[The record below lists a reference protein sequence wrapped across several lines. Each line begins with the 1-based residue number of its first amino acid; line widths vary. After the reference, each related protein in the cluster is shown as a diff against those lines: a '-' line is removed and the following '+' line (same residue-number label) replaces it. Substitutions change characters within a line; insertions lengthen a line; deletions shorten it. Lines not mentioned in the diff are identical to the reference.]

1 MISSNNYQC
10 NNCVSCDMVQVTAE
24 GDFSGAVI
32 YTEIIRMVHE
42 AVLKRNQYNIDIND
56 TGSTIYLVL
65 LL

>member
-32 YTEIIRMVHE
+32 YTEIIRTVHE
-42 AVLKRNQYNIDIND
+42 AVLKRNRYNIHIN
-56 TGSTIYLVL
+56 GIRSTAYL
-65 LL
+65 LLLL